1 MCPMNRLR
9 LVVLLVVGV
18 TLFASTPARAKPGQT
33 SSSGSWGT
41 IQLMNTGAEPEA
53 AGEASLTGVKVVAEA
68 DFFWPYGVSYRCSGK
83 LTVNCQNLTPGA
95 SYWTPAGMFTA
106 DDTGAGRISGKVDF
120 GFYVAEWCPPNPYM
134 VEVVRLDPDGSD
146 TTVLTGY
153 FYPVR
158 Y

>member
-1 MCPMNRLR
+1 MKTVKRLG
-9 LVVLLVVGV
+9 LVALLVVAV
-18 TLFASTPARAKPGQT
+18 TLVASAPAWAKPGGT
-33 SSSGSWGT
+33 SAGGNWGT

-106 DDTGAGRISGKVDF
+106 DDTGAARISAKVSF
-120 GFYVAEWCPPNPYM
+120 GFYVADWDPADPYM
-134 VEVVRLDPDGSD
+134 VEVARLDPDGSD